1 MRELTQVEKNI
12 MAITEQKVV
21 ELLQNTMKEF
31 VDTFTDKVTRYCLPL
46 DARYSC
52 SGNDFYMDYSSI
64 FRCYTKEQAK
74 KALNIFNTYANTMTL
89 YLDMLKLKYPD
100 ICYEVD
106 KTVVSSAKIGKGL
119 YVYNFPLDMGWDY
132 YSAKKDYKNNTVK
145 GEN

>member
-12 MAITEQKVV
+12 MAITERKVV

-31 VDTFTDKVTRYCLPL
+31 VDTFTEKVTKYCYPL

-52 SGNDFYMDYSSI
+52 SGSDFYMDYSSTI
-64 FRCYTKEQAK
+64 RWYTKEQART
-74 KALNIFNTYANTMTL
+74 ALKIFNTYANTMTM

-100 ICYEVD
+100 IQYEIE

-119 YVYNFPLDMGWDY
+119 YVYNLPSEFDMGWDY
-132 YSAKKDYKNNTVK
+132 YNKEGKK
-145 GEN
+145 